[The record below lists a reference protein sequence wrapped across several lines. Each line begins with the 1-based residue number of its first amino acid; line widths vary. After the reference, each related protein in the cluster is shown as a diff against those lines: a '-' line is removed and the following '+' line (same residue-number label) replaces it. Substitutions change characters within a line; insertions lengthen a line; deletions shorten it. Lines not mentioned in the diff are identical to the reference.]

1 METISLLHKSR
12 EKEFKAT
19 VHPEVSQKIAHIDF
33 DDVNRLEFLSIVSLK
48 SLLWCV
54 IFFMFFL
61 DLCLRRN
68 PENWFFS
75 SIAAMSVGFG
85 ILAIILADKKYYIN
99 VYMNDGTKI
108 KVGVDKENR
117 TAAEKFVTMV
127 NNEI

>member
-12 EKEFKAT
+12 QKEFKAA
-19 VHPEVSQKIAHIDF
+19 VHPQVSEKVEHIDF
-33 DDVNRLEFLSIVSLK
+33 DDVSRLEFLSAVSLK
-48 SLLWCV
+48 SLLWSV

-68 PENWFFS
+68 PDNWFFS
-75 SIAAMSVGFG
+75 SIAAMSVGLG
-85 ILAIILADKKYYIN
+85 ILAIILADKQYYIL

-108 KVGVDKENR
+108 KVGLDKENR
-117 TAAEKFVTMV
+117 KAAEKFVTMV